1 ASTAS
6 AAEVPLDAVTMEV
19 TLVPPPIGEQVV
31 PPTEADKSGATPA
44 PTTVAPASTAA
55 TVANDEATIDVATAL
70 VTVENTVIAFEPT
83 PVPKRGKSKKPPQ
96 AGQGF
101 FKA

>member
-1 ASTAS
+1 
-6 AAEVPLDAVTMEV
+6 MEV

-31 PPTEADKSGATPA
+31 PPTEADQSGATPA

-55 TVANDEATIDVATAL
+55 IVANDEATVAVATAP
-70 VTVENTVIAFEPT
+70 VTVENTVIASEPA
-83 PVPKRGKSKKPPQ
+83 PAPKRGKGKKPPQ